1 MNTSKQKKSGTEF
14 GIVMEASPGYT
25 APLARE
31 IEAMGFDYLLCPDT
45 QNLAPDP
52 YGQLALAGEYT
63 NRLRLGTGVTNPV
76 TRDAAV
82 TATALL
88 TLQQES
94 EGRAICVIGRGDSSA
109 AHIGIR
115 NATTR
120 QLREYVERLRAYMN
134 GETIMRGETE
144 SALRWLK
151 GEEVDPVPID
161 IACTGPKTIQMA
173 VEAGDRISFAV
184 GSAPE
189 RIEWAINTATDH
201 LEKIGKPRE
210 ALSIGAFVNL
220 VCDEDEQRAI
230 NIGRM
235 IAGMVAHF
243 AGMKNA
249 PVDHLP
255 PQLKQLAI
263 HMQNQYDMEHHA
275 QEEAEHAGEVTDEFV
290 DWFSICGSPDK
301 CEARLRQIIDLG
313 LDHVYLLGGS
323 PVAHPHGERQAGMI
337 RQTQLFADEVLPKL
351 R

>member
-1 MNTSKQKKSGTEF
+1 LAKRGTEI

-25 APLARE
+25 ARLAGD
-31 IEAMGFDYLLCPDT
+31 IESMGFEYLLCPDT

-52 YGQLALAGEYT
+52 YGQLSLASGT
-63 NRLRLGTGVTNPV
+63 TRQLHLGTGVTNPM
-76 TRDAAV
+76 TRDVAV
-82 TATALL
+82 TATALM

-94 EGRAICVIGRGDSSA
+94 GGRAICVIGRGDSSA

-115 NATTR
+115 NATTK
-120 QLREYVERLRAYMN
+120 QLRTYIERLRAYMA
-134 GETIMRGETE
+134 GETIQRGDKE

-151 GEEVDPVPID
+151 GEDVSPVPID

-189 RIEWAINTATDH
+189 RIEWAIKTADDH
-201 LEKIGKPRE
+201 LKEIGRDRGSI
-210 ALSIGAFVNL
+210 SIGAFVNL
-220 VCDEDEQRAI
+220 VCDEEEQRAI
-230 NIGRM
+230 DMGRM

-255 PQLKQLAI
+255 PQLKELAI
-263 HMQNQYDMEHHA
+263 HMQTQYDMEHHA
-275 QEEAEHAGEVTDEFV
+275 QEEGKHLNEVSDDFV
-290 DWFSICGSPDK
+290 RWFSICGTPETCQS
-301 CEARLRQIIDLG
+301 RLQGIIDLG

-337 RQTQLFADEVLPKL
+337 QQTRLFAEKVLPQL